1 MVVLALIKSKAE
13 NIIRNRLHLY
23 VRLFACMNAGTCSR
37 TYHSGWLTYW
47 LHADDVWNT
56 ASIRESHAHDQFT
69 VVFANDGEAK
79 RLVEM
84 EGVGVGALD
93 REAGCGVTI
102 GSQSVQ

>member
-1 MVVLALIKSKAE
+1 M
-13 NIIRNRLHLY
+13 
-23 VRLFACMNAGTCSR
+23 
-37 TYHSGWLTYW
+37 
-47 LHADDVWNT
+47 WNT
-56 ASIRESHAHDQFT
+56 ASIRESHTHDQFT

>member
-1 MVVLALIKSKAE
+1 MRDLQPHISQWVAYAL
-13 NIIRNRLHLY
+13 
-23 VRLFACMNAGTCSR
+23 G
-37 TYHSGWLTYW
+37 

>member
-13 NIIRNRLHLY
+13 NITASVCQIVCLY
-23 VRLFACMNAGTCSR
+23 ECGTCSR
-37 TYHSGWLTYW
+37 TYHSGWLTHW

>member
-1 MVVLALIKSKAE
+1 MRDLQPHISQWVAYALAP
-13 NIIRNRLHLY
+13 
-23 VRLFACMNAGTCSR
+23 CG
-37 TYHSGWLTYW
+37 
-47 LHADDVWNT
+47 WNT

>member
-13 NIIRNRLHLY
+13 NIIRNRLHVCQIVCLY
-23 VRLFACMNAGTCSR
+23 ECGTCSR
-37 TYHSGWLTYW
+37 TYHSGWLTHW